1 MKKMIVLTS
10 LWSFL
15 FIFSFQCSVAAR
27 MTMNLEQ
34 RPKEE
39 MKSVLPCGGDQ
50 WKSSGHLD

>member
-10 LWSFL
+10 LWSFYL
-15 FIFSFQCSVAAR
+15 SFPFQCSVAAR